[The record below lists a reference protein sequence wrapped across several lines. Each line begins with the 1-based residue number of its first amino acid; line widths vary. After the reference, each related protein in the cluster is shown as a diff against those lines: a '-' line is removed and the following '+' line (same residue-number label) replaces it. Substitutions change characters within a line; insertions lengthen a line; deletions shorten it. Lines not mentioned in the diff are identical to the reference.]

1 MFAISYS
8 LFSGVVISSMCKQI
22 WLLLTCTG
30 ERKWI
35 CTNMLLPIR
44 MGQIRMYHICP
55 RFTPQFLHF
64 WDIFTMRKFVQINKS
79 AISMVCFLV
88 DHRNDVKLF
97 KTKVEPRVAGEW
109 FHCNVW
115 SVLTSFLWSIK
126 STDHR
131 KLLSICFYMNIKSFW
146 RPFPL
151 TFLEKIAWAR
161 KKKPIAPPSLQRARN
176 RSVILKSSFFRTV
189 LMVMVGPLWIL
200 WKNVH

>member
-1 MFAISYS
+1 
-8 LFSGVVISSMCKQI
+8 
-22 WLLLTCTG
+22 
-30 ERKWI
+30 
-35 CTNMLLPIR
+35 
-44 MGQIRMYHICP
+44 
-55 RFTPQFLHF
+55 
-64 WDIFTMRKFVQINKS
+64 MRKFVQINKS
-79 AISMVCFLV
+79 AIPMICFLA

-115 SVLTSFLWSIK
+115 SILTSFLWSIK

-200 WKNVH
+200 WKKCSLKFLKRFPCLVLKVENLENSDNNERKTLRPK